1 MQTEIRE
8 LIHSRKHC
16 VLATAAEDFPYCS
29 LMAYAA
35 SRDAARIYLA
45 TYRHTRKYRN
55 LQKNPRV
62 SLLIDSRERMQAR
75 ALTIEGEAAEPDA
88 GEEREKARQLLLEIH
103 PHMQGFL
110 DEKDTA
116 LLCVK
121 VRAGVFADG
130 LRTTRRFTEGTAAS
144 CDPSQ

>member
-16 VLATAAEDFPYCS
+16 VLATASGDFPYCS
-29 LMAYAA
+29 LMVYAA

-62 SLLIDSRERMQAR
+62 SLLIDSREHMQAR

-88 GEEREKARQLLLEIH
+88 GEEREKARQLLLETH
-103 PHMQGFL
+103 PQMQDFL

-121 VRAGVFADG
+121 VTAGVFADG
-130 LRTTRRFTEGTAAS
+130 LHTTRRLTEGAAPAG
-144 CDPSQ
+144 DPGQ